1 MTRIYARTVYTTF
14 NAQATPPVLISV
26 IELPIRTSRR
36 KRIYAR
42 TVYTAFNAQA
52 VPPVLISVIEL
63 PIRTS
68 RRVRTSRRAM
78 VDDNGAI
85 LRASDDLSR
94 PETRSTAVRTSFV
107 YQLWIEDHGSAGEY
121 AKRDSAERAANKIA
135 GMDQREIDQ
144 LLSGIESLSR
154 RGSK

>member
-14 NAQATPPVLISV
+14 NAQATPPVLSV

-36 KRIYAR
+36 AR

-52 VPPVLISVIEL
+52 IPPVLISVIEL

>member
-1 MTRIYARTVYTTF
+1 MT
-14 NAQATPPVLISV
+14 
-26 IELPIRTSRR
+26 
-36 KRIYAR
+36 RIYAR

-52 VPPVLISVIEL
+52 IPPVLISVIEL

-68 RRVRTSRRAM
+68 RRVRTSLRAM

-121 AKRDSAERAANKIA
+121 AMRDSAERAANKIA
-135 GMDQREIDQ
+135 GMDHREIDQ